1 MSVLAQLHRPH
12 RRSIGFDAVLSRKS
26 ELRLGITSRRSSIVL
41 LVSRNAVLCVAHPG
55 SKRALPVGSSRKTG
69 VGSGACG
76 QGFES
81 PCARAAT
88 GSPAGHYDPSRSLQR
103 KVREPGGRQ
112 TSRRSAER
120 RASCV
125 TGREAPRFRCFS
137 RAASWHAH
145 GAAIRTRASRRFAPS
160 RGRCVGMNAKPG
172 SQRSLDTSARP
183 PGGAERR
190 LFDIVNLDNRDAHMR
205 TPIALACRP

>member
-1 MSVLAQLHRPH
+1 VLAQLHRPH

-137 RAASWHAH
+137 RAASWHAN
-145 GAAIRTRASRRFAPS
+145 GAAIRTSASRRFALSPFEGTGGETTVARMKS
-160 RGRCVGMNAKPG
+160 GHGEETQSPARNGRRDHRDDRRGG
-172 SQRSLDTSARP
+172 RSVA
-183 PGGAERR
+183 
-190 LFDIVNLDNRDAHMR
+190 V
-205 TPIALACRP
+205 